1 MFSRRLR
8 WVWAVGTVIGNWV
21 MGGPRSGKENIPP
34 VGEYICRARGDD
46 WSSLAAAAGL
56 YDCGEGEVGK
66 DRFVGEGEREYRD
79 EGDTDDP
86 GVRRPLG
93 VDAGT
98 RRDGE
103 EVFRLVGEDD
113 NVRFNAEGNVLADV
127 TVGERPMGEGMVSP
141 LE

>member
-1 MFSRRLR
+1 M
-8 WVWAVGTVIGNWV
+8 
-21 MGGPRSGKENIPP
+21 
-34 VGEYICRARGDD
+34 
-46 WSSLAAAAGL
+46 
-56 YDCGEGEVGK
+56 GK

-86 GVRRPLG
+86 GVTRPLG